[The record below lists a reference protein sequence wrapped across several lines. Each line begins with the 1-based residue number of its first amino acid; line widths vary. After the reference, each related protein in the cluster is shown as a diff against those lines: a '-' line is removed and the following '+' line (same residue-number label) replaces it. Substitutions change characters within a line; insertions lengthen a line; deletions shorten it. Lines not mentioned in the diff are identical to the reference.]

1 MNNYEAYVYK
11 ITVKIIGKIYI
22 GYHKG
27 LFNDSYF
34 NSSEDE
40 QMKKDLSKYDYDIEL
55 IATGTK
61 EDMTYLEHKMLKEV
75 DAKNNPMYY
84 NKTNGGSKF
93 LKTDNL
99 DLLYEAVE
107 SGEYLKTISY
117 KELKEKERYQ
127 VREKELDLSHA
138 RDLGEKIEE
147 LRGDMS
153 GWTPLLIFEGMADD
167 GDDTLGNGNHTL
179 YGAGRASKNFD
190 ISDIKCHVIPKKI
203 WSKYDD
209 LSLETFC
216 ASQNPAASKPSLSM
230 PDDYYVN
237 LLIRRKEEKDID
249 IHSDTNYDLLCDKFN
264 LTRIKATNRMK
275 KATSNFKA
283 KQILPPG
290 HIIISYSKEN
300 NSEEYRELKDAVQQG
315 RTDSTWATSF
325 SSGHFKWQDLFQ
337 RDFLKLDFDKIKYIK
352 FYIYHNS
359 AEYKQRWDDLSGDNP
374 YQTSI
379 RNGLELLF
387 KDLGSEKEVQYDI
400 EVLSFS
406 KPNPIL
412 SKAS

>member
-1 MNNYEAYVYK
+1 MSHLVNDEIMESIADE
-11 ITVKIIGKIYI
+11 IWGKVDNGDEDIWQQMSEI

-190 ISDIKCHVIPKKI
+190 ISDIKCHVIRKKF
-203 WSKYDD
+203 SF
-209 LSLETFC
+209 E
-216 ASQNPAASKPSLSM
+216 
-230 PDDYYVN
+230 V
-237 LLIRRKEEKDID
+237 
-249 IHSDTNYDLLCDKFN
+249 
-264 LTRIKATNRMK
+264 
-275 KATSNFKA
+275 
-283 KQILPPG
+283 
-290 HIIISYSKEN
+290 
-300 NSEEYRELKDAVQQG
+300 
-315 RTDSTWATSF
+315 TDF
-325 SSGHFKWQDLFQ
+325 FESS
-337 RDFLKLDFDKIKYIK
+337 
-352 FYIYHNS
+352 S
-359 AEYKQRWDDLSGDNP
+359 
-374 YQTSI
+374 
-379 RNGLELLF
+379 LLF
-387 KDLGSEKEVQYDI
+387 
-400 EVLSFS
+400 FS
-406 KPNPIL
+406 R
-412 SKAS
+412 

>member
-55 IATGTK
+55 IATGTI

-107 SGEYLKTISY
+107 SGKYLKTIPY
-117 KELKEKERYQ
+117 KELKEKERFQ
-127 VREKELDLSHA
+127 IREKILDHSHGKN
-138 RDLGEKIEE
+138 LGEKIEE

-153 GWTPLLIFEGMADD
+153 SWSALLLFEGMADD
-167 GDDTLGNGNHTL
+167 DDRLGNGNHTL
-179 YGAGRASKNFD
+179 YGCDRASKNFD

-203 WSKYDD
+203 WSKYDE
-209 LSLETFC
+209 LNLEIFC
-216 ASQNPAASKPSLSM
+216 ASQNPDPEKPSLSM
-230 PDDYYVN
+230 SDDYYVN
-237 LLIRRKEEKDID
+237 LLIRRKEEKNIL
-249 IHSDTNYDLLCDKFN
+249 ISSDTNYDLLCERFK
-264 LTRIKATNRMK
+264 LTKIKATNRMK
-275 KATSNFKA
+275 KATSNLKA
-283 KQILPPG
+283 KNLVPPG
-290 HIIISYSKEN
+290 HIIISY
-300 NSEEYRELKDAVQQG
+300 L
-315 RTDSTWATSF
+315 
-325 SSGHFKWQDLFQ
+325 
-337 RDFLKLDFDKIKYIK
+337 RDR
-352 FYIYHNS
+352 FYIYHTSPEN
-359 AEYKQRWDDLSGDNP
+359 KVHWDDVNGKNP
-374 YQTSI
+374 YQTRI
-379 RNGLELLF
+379 KNGLDFLF
-387 KDLGSEKEVQYDI
+387 KTLGIDKQVQYDI
-400 EVLSFS
+400 EVLPFS
-406 KPNPIL
+406 KPNSIL